1 MAGAAGGA
9 PPGNHNAAKAKI
21 VEQALRK
28 AAAMDDYVRLRNGCE
43 KLMDAFSEGQP
54 WAISLV
60 FDRLDGKPAQQV
72 IATDT
77 EGRPLVLG
85 LVAYAAEP
93 EVRSDHS
100 IQVRAKA
107 LPAPDIE
114 GSGQRH

>member
-60 FDRLDGKPAQQV
+60 FDRLDGKPAQQI

-77 EGRPLVLG
+77 EGRSLAIG
-85 LVAYAAEP
+85 LVAYAAELRP
-93 EVRSDHS
+93 DDTLQVHS
-100 IQVRAKA
+100 PA
-107 LPAPDIE
+107 LPAPDTE
-114 GSGQRH
+114 GSRQRH